1 MELNKVERIEYVEY
15 EGIAFSSPI
24 KIKKVLLIENNK
36 TILDDLIEEIHLMD
50 RKKNP
55 IQKCN
60 KILFFYH
67 GNGKVFNAYVENDL
81 LGFNYGDQ
89 WLRVDQLDHIIE
101 DMNLVE
107 PLKIKSD
114 SIVKRTQVEEN
125 TGFDK
130 QVLYD
135 IIY

>member
-1 MELNKVERIEYVEY
+1 M
-15 EGIAFSSPI
+15 
-24 KIKKVLLIENNK
+24 
-36 TILDDLIEEIHLMD
+36 
-50 RKKNP
+50 
-55 IQKCN
+55 
-60 KILFFYH
+60 
-67 GNGKVFNAYVENDL
+67 
-81 LGFNYGDQ
+81 GFNYGDQ